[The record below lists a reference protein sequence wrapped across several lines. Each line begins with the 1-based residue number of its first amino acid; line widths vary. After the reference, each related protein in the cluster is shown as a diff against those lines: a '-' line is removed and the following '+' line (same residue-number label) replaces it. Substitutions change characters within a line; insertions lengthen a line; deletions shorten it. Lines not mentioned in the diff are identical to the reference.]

1 MNRSI
6 VDLLT
11 NSVKDRTLFF
21 VDVRC
26 FSKEI
31 CVFGRIHVLDML
43 RSVYS
48 DKNLERVLDSNLEI
62 RGDFVPVKSISKL
75 WKIRWNTLED

>member
-21 VDVRC
+21 VDVQC

-31 CVFGRIHVLDML
+31 CVFGRIDVLDML

-48 DKNLERVLDSNLEI
+48 DKDLERVFHLNLEI

-75 WKIRWNTLED
+75 WKIRWNTFED

>member
-21 VDVRC
+21 VDVQC
-26 FSKEI
+26 FSREI
-31 CVFGRIHVLDML
+31 CVFGRIDVLDML

-48 DKNLERVLDSNLEI
+48 DKNLELGNS
-62 RGDFVPVKSISKL
+62 GDFVPVKSISKL